1 MERPRHP
8 RALTLV
14 LTTVLSTALA
24 AQGPV
29 VRVSGTVKDES
40 GKPVGGATVT
50 ASNPDQAPNTFT
62 ASTDARG
69 RFGIGLRQGAW
80 MFVVA
85 APGFQ
90 TVRTSGDVETQRPN
104 PPLNIK
110 LVRGVAPL
118 TSATSTLTGAEIQ
131 ALLVAAEQ
139 AAAAGNIDAAVAG
152 YRDVLTKVPSL
163 TTAYLRIGTLL
174 EARGDTAGALA
185 AYRDL
190 ARIDP
195 DNARAAAAIAR
206 LTRAPFQER

>member
-1 MERPRHP
+1 MDRPR
-8 RALTLV
+8 RLLTLTLF
-14 LTTVLSTALA
+14 LTTVLSSALA
-24 AQGPV
+24 AQGSV
-29 VRVSGTVKDES
+29 GRVSGTIKDEN
-40 GKPVGGATVT
+40 GKPVAGATIT

-69 RFGIGLRQGAW
+69 RFGILGLRPGSW

-104 PPLNIK
+104 SPLNIK

-131 ALLVAAEQ
+131 ALLDTAEQ
-139 AAAAGNIDAAVAG
+139 AASSGNVDAAVAG
-152 YRDVLTKVPSL
+152 YRDLLTKVPAL

-174 EARGDTAGALA
+174 ETRGDTAGALA

-190 ARIDP
+190 ARVEP
-195 DNARAAAAIAR
+195 DNAKAAAAIAR
-206 LTRAPFQER
+206 LTRGAS